1 MSSVPPALAASV
13 RAAPVADAAADGTTR
28 PVRETSAPDL
38 DALPRT
44 HARRLREVYR
54 SAGWPVCD
62 AVEID
67 LLAAGLLERVV
78 APAGGAETLRLTH
91 AGIAL
96 LARTLR
102 RNRAAFDAHE
112 ALVERVVLE
121 MQRAGRIAWRG
132 LSLRARVDAG
142 WVLARPDVYSLRH
155 TTVEAY
161 LAPLVHEVKVR
172 RADLLADL
180 RLAGKRAAYLQTA
193 AACSYV
199 LAEGIAEPGE
209 IPPEC
214 GVMVARRVG
223 DGWGALECLRPAP
236 QRALR
241 MPFSAWMALAR
252 ATPAAL
258 PLDDAQGLLGDGR
271 PEDASAADAA
281 AEDPP
286 AEPFLQSPGAPFRPD
301 PPSPRPAEPCLRAV
315 DAPGEAPGAD
325 AGAGL

>member
-1 MSSVPPALAASV
+1 MSSVPSVLVAPAD
-13 RAAPVADAAADGTTR
+13 AAPVAGASTAADRRTAA
-28 PVRETSAPDL
+28 EAPADGP

-54 SAGWPVCD
+54 SAGWPVRD

-78 APAGGAETLRLTH
+78 APAGSAETLRLTH
-91 AGIAL
+91 AGIAR
-96 LARTLR
+96 LARSLR

-142 WVLARPDVYSLRH
+142 WVVARPDVYSLRH

-180 RLAGKRAAYLQTA
+180 RLAAKRAAYLQTA
-193 AACSYV
+193 AAS
-199 LAEGIAEPGE
+199 
-209 IPPEC
+209 
-214 GVMVARRVG
+214 
-223 DGWGALECLRPAP
+223 
-236 QRALR
+236 
-241 MPFSAWMALAR
+241 
-252 ATPAAL
+252 T
-258 PLDDAQGLLGDGR
+258 
-271 PEDASAADAA
+271 
-281 AEDPP
+281 
-286 AEPFLQSPGAPFRPD
+286 
-301 PPSPRPAEPCLRAV
+301 
-315 DAPGEAPGAD
+315 
-325 AGAGL
+325 

>member
-1 MSSVPPALAASV
+1 MSSVPSARVASAGAGPV
-13 RAAPVADAAADGTTR
+13 DEASTDADRAAGEAPADG
-28 PVRETSAPDL
+28 L

-54 SAGWPVCD
+54 SAGWPVRD
-62 AVEID
+62 AIEID
-67 LLAAGLLERVV
+67 LLAAGLLERVA
-78 APAGGAETLRLTH
+78 APADGAETLRLTD

-96 LARTLR
+96 LARSLR

-132 LSLRARVDAG
+132 LSLRARVHAG
-142 WVLARPDVYSLRH
+142 WVVARPDVYSLRH

-172 RADLLADL
+172 RSDLLADL
-180 RLAGKRAAYLQTA
+180 RLAAKRGAYLQTA

-199 LAEGIAEPGE
+199 LAEGIAEPE
-209 IPPEC
+209 EVPPEC

-241 MPFSAWMALAR
+241 LPFIAWMALAR

-258 PLDDAQGLLGDGR
+258 PIDDAQGLLGDGR
-271 PEDASAADAA
+271 PGDAA
-281 AEDPP
+281 AAGEDVGAPSG
-286 AEPFLQSPGAPFRPD
+286 EPFLQPMTE
-301 PPSPRPAEPCLRAV
+301 PAEPCLRPT

-325 AGAGL
+325 AAPGL